1 MRATGRPGTLSHM
14 TKTSR
19 LSVTVAAAAVVFA
32 FATHP
37 ATAQTE
43 RATALIEEV
52 LALRGDVS
60 SGAAL
65 YKSLCASC
73 HGTEAYG
80 NAATVT
86 PSLAGQLPVYLIK
99 QLVDVAEGDRV
110 TPEMHRVVAL
120 KQLAKPQALSD
131 LATYLRS
138 LPLNPRP
145 EVGDGKDLAN
155 GKRYYNGLCAFCH
168 GANGEG
174 NEQHATP
181 SLQRQHYSYLL
192 MQSRRLAVGH
202 RYSVPVEVIEVLE
215 KLPFDQ
221 LTAIADYIS
230 RLPDRA
236 IEARAAERVER
247 R

>member
-1 MRATGRPGTLSHM
+1 MRATGSTGTLSHM
-14 TKTSR
+14 SKTSR
-19 LSVTVAAAAVVFA
+19 LSMTMAVAAVVCA
-32 FATHP
+32 LAAHP
-37 ATAQTE
+37 TAAQTE
-43 RATALIEEV
+43 RATALIEQA
-52 LALRGDVS
+52 LALPGEVSRGAD
-60 SGAAL
+60 L

-86 PSLAGQLPVYLIK
+86 PSLARQLPVYVIK
-99 QLVDVAEGDRV
+99 QLVDVAEGDRA

-120 KQLAKPQALSD
+120 KQLASPQALSD

-145 EVGDGKDLAN
+145 EVGDGKDLAD
-155 GKRYYNGLCAFCH
+155 GKRYYKGLCAFCH

-215 KLPFDQ
+215 ELPFDQ
-221 LTAIADYIS
+221 LTAIADYAS
-230 RLPDRA
+230 RLPDPT
-236 IEARAAERVER
+236 IEAVGTQPVQPR
-247 R
+247 